1 LQLADRLP
9 PPHCRDAAWQILALY
24 IIGSLSNSPKKL
36 AYYSGF
42 YKGLQSALNA
52 VFWHLDATSMPFM
65 KLLIIIWCLLSASLV
80 IILPMILFRIR
91 NHTTTDVR
99 IVETEAELDVE
110 TYATIDDNRSLRGDA
125 AGYDSKDYDNMNQAY
140 RRKIGVERL
149 PTLEEGLENQV
160 LSSHSNSK
168 LNRDD
173 SPEEEKGGLLEMKN
187 LSPSHSVEEKGTER
201 EELVEDRTKML

>member
-1 LQLADRLP
+1 
-9 PPHCRDAAWQILALY
+9 
-24 IIGSLSNSPKKL
+24 
-36 AYYSGF
+36 
-42 YKGLQSALNA
+42 
-52 VFWHLDATSMPFM
+52 
-65 KLLIIIWCLLSASLV
+65 
-80 IILPMILFRIR
+80 MILFRIR